1 MQNKMKLF
9 LMMVIVFGGGFL
21 MSEKASANA
30 CDDNGG
36 ICVNCTGVCMEST
49 CTDAG
54 HISALTSYDSVC
66 ASGASRSGA
75 VCCNKRTT
83 RAFCECGSSGP
94 FASKPTANLCNKGT
108 ATDPTGTGPW
118 NWKCG
123 VICGSVNC
131 SATKSGTTG
140 GCCCEDTNEKRCAE
154 ISCSESCAGATKH
167 TTACSAIPNYA
178 TKCSGTT
185 GSDRCTSGTCQSN
198 CSSPGAGACSAA
210 GKTCC
215 LDDPATKLG
224 LPVNQGLV
232 KGILTN
238 VVDWLLSIVGIIAII
253 GFIISGF
260 QYFLV
265 ATDEKMVEK
274 AKKTMVASIIG
285 LVVALS
291 GFIAI
296 KTVDFLLR

>member
-21 MSEKASANA
+21 MTEQVLAAP
-30 CDDNGG
+30 
-36 ICVNCTGVCMEST
+36 CT
-49 CTDAG
+49 
-54 HISALTSYDSVC
+54 
-66 ASGASRSGA
+66 
-75 VCCNKRTT
+75 
-83 RAFCECGSSGP
+83 CGSSGP
-94 FASKPTANLCNKGT
+94 FASKPTTGLCTTGNNTSVTGAGPWQWSCDATGVCESVNCSAAKSGSATLCVCGSSGPFTSKPTTNLCSTGT
-108 ATDPTGTGPW
+108 NTSVTGTGPW
-118 NWKCG
+118 TWSCALTG
-123 VICGSVNC
+123 TCDSVSC
-131 SATKSGTTG
+131 SATKSGTSRG
-140 GCCCEDTNEKRCAE
+140 DLD
-154 ISCSESCAGATKH
+154 
-167 TTACSAIPNYA
+167 IP
-178 TKCSGTT
+178 
-185 GSDRCTSGTCQSN
+185 DV
-198 CSSPGAGACSAA
+198 
-210 GKTCC
+210 
-215 LDDPATKLG
+215 G
-224 LPVNQGLV
+224 LPANPDLV

>member
-9 LMMVIVFGGGFL
+9 LMMVMVFGGGFL
-21 MSEKASANA
+21 MTEQVLAAP
-30 CDDNGG
+30 
-36 ICVNCTGVCMEST
+36 CT
-49 CTDAG
+49 
-54 HISALTSYDSVC
+54 
-66 ASGASRSGA
+66 
-75 VCCNKRTT
+75 
-83 RAFCECGSSGP
+83 CGSSNGRT
-94 FASKPTANLCNKGT
+94 FSTIPTDNLC
-108 ATDPTGTGPW
+108 PTGISSSSPTTTTTGW
-118 NWKCG
+118 QWSCALTG
-123 VICGSVNC
+123 TCESVPC

-140 GCCCEDTNEKRCAE
+140 STDN
-154 ISCSESCAGATKH
+154 
-167 TTACSAIPNYA
+167 
-178 TKCSGTT
+178 
-185 GSDRCTSGTCQSN
+185 CTSGTCKLATS
-198 CSSPGAGACSAA
+198 CKSAGVGTCKDS
-210 GKTCC
+210 TNECC
-215 LDDPATKLG
+215 LDSGGGGGGGVDIPTDTG
-224 LPVNQGLV
+224 LPANPDLV